1 MCHAIEFQLSI
12 MLSLIM
18 EIYAFQLALFEIP
31 LVVVDVVAFDGSEK
45 NKGWSSSSNL
55 HLKGIFTA
63 N

>member
-31 LVVVDVVAFDGSEK
+31 LVVAFDGSEK